1 MHDQIGGPM
10 FAIAMKNGNGFNLK
24 SILDFS
30 TIAMQ
35 QYANF
40 WWNIVVSFIAWLDA
54 PCQGEGIAM
63 FSEKMTVVLGIRW
76 DS

>member
-1 MHDQIGGPM
+1 M

-40 WWNIVVSFIAWLDA
+40 
-54 PCQGEGIAM
+54 
-63 FSEKMTVVLGIRW
+63 
-76 DS
+76 